1 MAAQFY
7 TLTITNVRQETP
19 NAVSI
24 TFDVPS
30 ALKEE
35 FAYKHGQYLT
45 IRVHI
50 GDKHFNRAYSLC
62 SSPVLNEPHTI
73 TVKNKESG
81 FISGFIHSNAK
92 TGQTMEVMK
101 PMGNFTRELNPD
113 AQNVYALFG
122 GGSGI
127 TPLFSILKSILTVEK
142 NSRVVLFY
150 GNIDEENVIFRKELD
165 ELQAK
170 ESKRLTI
177 IHTLDVP
184 GKTLKAI
191 TGRLDKQQCLN
202 LLDEYLGNDV
212 LRTQYFVC
220 GPPQMMKQVEE
231 TLHAANIPSGN
242 IHREFFSTP
251 TEATPADVPTV
262 EAVADEPKERTVT
275 VRLYGREESITVRPN
290 ETILDSAIRN
300 DLDPPYACQIA
311 ACCTCRAK
319 VVRGNVHMDSREA
332 LTDEEMDEGYV
343 LTCQSHPLTDDVMVD
358 YDQ

>member
-1 MAAQFY
+1 MAAQFH
-7 TLTITNVRQETP
+7 TLTITNIRQETP
-19 NAVSI
+19 NAISI
-24 TFDVPS
+24 TFGIPT

-81 FISGFIHSNAK
+81 FISGFINTNAK
-92 TGQTMEVMK
+92 SGQTIEVMK

-127 TPLFSILKSILTVEK
+127 TPLFSILKSILAVEK
-142 NSRVVLFY
+142 NSKVVLFY
-150 GNIDEENVIFRKELD
+150 GNTDEENVIFRKELD
-165 ELQAK
+165 ELQEK
-170 ESKRLTI
+170 ENKRLTI
-177 IHTLDVP
+177 IYTLDAP

-191 TGRLDKQQCLN
+191 TGRLDKQQSLN
-202 LLDEYLGNDV
+202 LLNEYLGNDV
-212 LRTQYFVC
+212 LRAQYFIC
-220 GPPQMMKQVEE
+220 GPPQMMRQVEE
-231 TLHAANIPSGN
+231 TLHAANIPLGN

-251 TEATPADVPTV
+251 TEVTPADVPAIGT
-262 EAVADEPKERTVT
+262 ADDVPKERKVT
-275 VRLYGREESITVRPN
+275 IRLYGREESITVRPN

-300 DLDPPYACQIA
+300 DLDPPYACQVA

-319 VVRGNVHMDSREA
+319 VVKGNVHMDSREA
-332 LTDEEMDEGYV
+332 LTDEEMEEGYV

>member
-1 MAAQFY
+1 MAAQFH

-62 SSPVLNEPHTI
+62 SSSVLNEPHTI

-81 FISGFIHSNAK
+81 FISGFINSTAK
-92 TGQTMEVMK
+92 VGQTMEVMK
-101 PMGNFTRELNPD
+101 PMGNFTCDLNPN
-113 AQNVYALFG
+113 ASNVYALFG

-127 TPLFSILKSILTVEK
+127 TPLFSILKSVLAVEK

-150 GNIDEENVIFRKELD
+150 GNIDEENVIFRNELD
-165 ELQAK
+165 ELEKK
-170 ESKRLTI
+170 EAGRLSI
-177 IHTLDVP
+177 IHTLDTP
-184 GKTLKAI
+184 AKTLNAI
-191 TGRLDKQQCLN
+191 TGRLDKQQCLG
-202 LLDEYLGNDV
+202 LLDKYVGKDV
-212 LRTQYFVC
+212 LRAQYFIC
-220 GPPQMMKQVEE
+220 GPPQMMKQVED
-231 TLHAANIPSGN
+231 TLHAANVPSSN

-251 TEATPADVPTV
+251 ADNATAPAAEPQEEA
-262 EAVADEPKERTVT
+262 PKERNVT
-275 VRLYGREESITVRPN
+275 IRLYGKQETITVRPN
-290 ETILDSAIRN
+290 ESILDAAIRN

-319 VVRGNVHMDSREA
+319 VMSGNVHMDSREA
-332 LTDEEMDEGYV
+332 LTDEEMEEGYV
-343 LTCQSHPLTDDVMVD
+343 LTCQSHPLTDDVVVD